1 MEIPSPVDVAT
12 IIAEREPGRQYP
24 PEGYLNRGEVARA
37 WPAVWRFD
45 AVITANHV
53 RFRDVENY
61 TTWGTTR
68 GPREYLAEDVQR
80 VADEIAAG
88 TAVLEPEWRT
98 DTEVGRSSRDDWWLK
113 EQRRRNRRQSFQAAF
128 VIILVLVVLL
138 AVVLLSAAD

>member
-12 IIAEREPGRQYP
+12 IIAQREPGRRYP
-24 PEGYLNRGEVARA
+24 PEGYLNRDEVARA

-98 DTEVGRSSRDDWWLK
+98 DTEVGRNSRDEWWL
-113 EQRRRNRRQSFQAAF
+113 EDQRRGERRQAVQAALL
-128 VIILVLVVLL
+128 IILVVAVLL
-138 AVVLLSAAD
+138 AVVLLSAAN